1 MADKKLNEVTKVT
14 DMAYV
19 PVIMAD
25 GSIGQI
31 AKADLA
37 SVVAEQMYHG
47 PIRTLSD
54 FNNATKQG
62 TYYYSGGNTEGIG
75 TSNFGVVIVFTSE
88 PYISQIMV
96 GPLFSW
102 RTSYDN
108 GQNWTSWNTVTA

>member
-1 MADKKLNEVTKVT
+1 MK
-14 DMAYV
+14 
-19 PVIMAD
+19 
-25 GSIGQI
+25 
-31 AKADLA
+31 
-37 SVVAEQMYHG
+37 VAEQMYHG